1 LYGDWFEYPYARSFP
16 RNMRRI
22 AAVTFDLW
30 DTLIQ
35 EKPGGSDKVAALR
48 IDRICKYLNDK
59 GMVHTKGEVATAYR
73 KSGDFLEMTWSKRR
87 DMPVR
92 DQVLF
97 ILSSIDSRLTG
108 KLSEAD
114 LQNIEKVYSNGIL
127 EHPPILL
134 PDAREVL
141 KAVRSRG
148 YKLGLISNTGR
159 TPGTVLRILMGNM
172 GILDYF
178 DATTFSNEILVRKPS
193 EGAFTFTLEKLK
205 VIPRAA
211 VHVGDDPESDIAGA
225 KRVGMRAV
233 QIISNGMRPSGSAD
247 DSTKSLDQIP
257 QMIDNL

>member
-1 LYGDWFEYPYARSFP
+1 
-16 RNMRRI
+16 MRHI

-35 EKPGGSDKVAALR
+35 EHPGGSDKVAALR

-97 ILSSIDSRLTG
+97 ILASVDSRLTG
-108 KLSEAD
+108 KLSEQD
-114 LQNIEKVYSNGIL
+114 LQNIEKAYSYSIL
-127 EHPPILL
+127 DHPPALL
-134 PDAREVL
+134 PGAKEAL

-148 YKLGLISNTGR
+148 YRLGLISNTGR
-159 TPGTVLRILMGNM
+159 TPGTVLRVLMGNM
-172 GILDYF
+172 GILEYF

-193 EGAFTFTLEKLK
+193 QGAFTVTLEKLK
-205 VIPRAA
+205 VVPKAA

-233 QIISNGMRPSGSAD
+233 QIISNGMRPSASAD
-247 DSTKSLDQIP
+247 DSTTSLDELLRLIE
-257 QMIDNL
+257 NL